1 MLLYYQ
7 KTKKSNIVKLEVND
21 SCTIFISSNAPE
33 IGKVEEELS
42 SEHFEGEELKISFS
56 AKYMMDALKVMDDE
70 KVEISFTG
78 AMRPFLIKNISND
91 EILELVLPVRTY

>member
-1 MLLYYQ
+1 
-7 KTKKSNIVKLEVND
+7 
-21 SCTIFISSNAPE
+21 
-33 IGKVEEELS
+33 
-42 SEHFEGEELKISFS
+42 
-56 AKYMMDALKVMDDE
+56 MMDALKVMDDE